1 MKEIKLK
8 VLSNKAIA
16 SNVYEMEFAVPENI
30 ILKSG
35 QFINLSTGNRQHLL
49 RRPFAI
55 AAFTK
60 DSFSICY
67 QIKGSGTESLKH
79 IQKGSQLSA
88 LLPLGNYFLVK
99 ENFYKIA
106 VVGGGIGIFPLLAL
120 LKEYKK
126 TKEIHSYIGFRS
138 ASYVCKVDDFQQDS
152 KKAIFVTD
160 DGSFA
165 KKGNVVDAFISDIE
179 KEKFDVVYACGPI
192 AMLVALKEK
201 FKQNN
206 YNIPCF
212 ISLEERMGCGI
223 GACLVCVCKNEAQ
236 NKNFRVCKD
245 GPIFELHE
253 VNL

>member
-1 MKEIKLK
+1 MCNINQLKQDKIMKEIKLK

-88 LLPLGNYFLVK
+88 LLPLIPHISAVEYHEKKIFTKLQLLV
-99 ENFYKIA
+99 EESVF
-106 VVGGGIGIFPLLAL
+106 
-120 LKEYKK
+120 
-126 TKEIHSYIGFRS
+126 FRS
-138 ASYVCKVDDFQQDS
+138 LLF
-152 KKAIFVTD
+152 
-160 DGSFA
+160 
-165 KKGNVVDAFISDIE
+165 
-179 KEKFDVVYACGPI
+179 
-192 AMLVALKEK
+192 
-201 FKQNN
+201 
-206 YNIPCF
+206 
-212 ISLEERMGCGI
+212 
-223 GACLVCVCKNEAQ
+223 
-236 NKNFRVCKD
+236 
-245 GPIFELHE
+245 
-253 VNL
+253 